1 MGVGYVSGVLMNPL
15 LLGLFL
21 FVVAGISS
29 VHYKPDRQPPLIRV
43 HRLLVGYALAALA
56 CAVVSAALAYVSP
69 EESLHRWKVPPERY
83 WQAQLGEFLA
93 TFTLGLYAT
102 LLGIAAIGLPIITFR
117 GRRGLASVSTVL
129 LAAAVVS
136 LAVAAVMA
144 SGNTPPFRHFG
155 ALARELVFGHMVIAA
170 AFCVGAGVPWQL
182 ARREQT

>member
-102 LLGIAAIGLPIITFR
+102 LLGIAAIGLPIITFL